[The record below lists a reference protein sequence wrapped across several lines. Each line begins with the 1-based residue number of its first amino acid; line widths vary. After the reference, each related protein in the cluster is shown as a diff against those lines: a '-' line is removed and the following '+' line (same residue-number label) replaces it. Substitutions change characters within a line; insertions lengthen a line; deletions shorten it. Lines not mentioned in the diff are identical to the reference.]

1 MKPPNTSSVLEAA
14 VKLKTS
20 ERAILEMIADGKF
33 KPDAINTSKG
43 KQRPRWSIPNEAI
56 EAIGRPVTTLPPQ
69 LKNITQHV

>member
-20 ERAILEMIADGKF
+20 ERAILEMIAEGKF
-33 KPDAINTSKG
+33 KPNAINTSKG

-56 EAIGRPVTTLPPQ
+56 EAIGRPPASLPPEI
-69 LKNITQHV
+69 KNIPQHV